1 MGKTIWVA
9 GGDRRAAALARLMAE
24 DGMHVHTY
32 ALEKA
37 EGAVCEPSMERA
49 GEADCIVLPMP
60 ATAQDS
66 TLNAPLAASPHPL
79 EEVITPL
86 RPGQQIFAGIPG
98 ARLTALCAA
107 HGLTLRDYGA
117 REELALRNAIPTAE
131 GAIQLAMEQLPV
143 TVHGARVL
151 ILGFGRLGQALVP
164 RLRGLGAAVF
174 VAARRDSQ
182 RALAE
187 SMGAVPVPLDHLP
200 DRLGTF
206 DLVLNTIPSPVLGH
220 AELSALPKG
229 ALVIDLASRPGGV
242 DWDAAAA
249 LGVQAIHALALPG
262 KVAPVS
268 AAGYLKETIYH
279 MMEE

>member
-1 MGKTIWVA
+1 MGKNIWVA

-37 EGAVCEPSMERA
+37 EGTHCAPSMDCA
-49 GEADCIVLPMP
+49 AEADCIVLPMP
-60 ATAQDS
+60 AAGGDGY
-66 TLNAPLAASPHPL
+66 LNAPLAEKPHPL
-79 EEVITPL
+79 EEIIAPL
-86 RPGQQIFAGIPG
+86 RPGQLIFAGMPG
-98 ARLTALCAA
+98 PRLVGLCAA
-107 HGLTLRDYGA
+107 HGLVLQDYAA
-117 REELALRNAIPTAE
+117 REDLALRNAVPTAE
-131 GAIQLAMEQLPV
+131 GAIQLAMEQQPI
-143 TVHGARVL
+143 TVHGANVL

-164 RLRGLGAAVF
+164 RLRGLGAAVS
-174 VAARRDSQ
+174 VAARRADQ

-187 SMGAVPVPLDHLP
+187 SMGAAPLPLDRLA
-200 DRLGTF
+200 DRLCTS

-220 AELSALPKG
+220 TELSALPNG

-268 AAGYLKETIYH
+268 AAGYLKETIYP